1 MSETSA
7 NRLMWFVFLTA
18 ATIVATAV
26 FACAFPFAAV
36 AALAALDTEYED
48 GAWLVGASWLANQAY
63 GFGVLGY
70 PLEMQ
75 AFGWG
80 LFMGAGAIA
89 GYYAARA
96 VVLALQRF
104 GMIAMLATALPVAF
118 LVYQAGIYAGT
129 LVLSHGEGAFRYDI
143 VQYVATIE
151 VIAFA
156 VLLAVHRI
164 AFAAGFVTPNAVERA
179 SSAQ

>member
-1 MSETSA
+1 MSEA
-7 NRLMWFVFLTA
+7 IVKRMMWFLFLVA
-18 ATIVATAV
+18 ASIVATTV

-70 PLEMQ
+70 PLELQ

-96 VVLALQRF
+96 IVLALKPY
-104 GMIAMLATALPVAF
+104 GMIAMLAAALPVAF

-129 LVLSHGEGAFRYDI
+129 LVLTHGEGAFLYDV
-143 VQYVATIE
+143 VQYVATVE

-156 VLLAVHRI
+156 VLLVVHRI
-164 AFAAGFVTPNAVERA
+164 AFAAGFVTPNAIERA
-179 SSAQ
+179 